1 MKMKELMRLQGI
13 CKVFDKGLDELVCL
27 DDINLT
33 IQEGEYVCI
42 LGPSG
47 CGKSTLLKIIGGIE
61 KPTLGSIVM
70 DEEVFEDGI
79 PKSHLK
85 DFGFVFQQHNL
96 LEWRTVQ
103 KNLRLNL
110 EIFRLKGSVWEKRDA
125 GNRRTSGLC
134 QYLSA

>member
-1 MKMKELMRLQGI
+1 MKELMRLQGI

-33 IQEGEYVCI
+33 ILEGEYVCI
-42 LGPSG
+42 LGPSR

-61 KPTLGSIVM
+61 NGT
-70 DEEVFEDGI
+70 EESEI
-79 PKSHLK
+79 KSGDLQAK
-85 DFGFVFQQHNL
+85 RQCMG
-96 LEWRTVQ
+96 EESR
-103 KNLRLNL
+103 
-110 EIFRLKGSVWEKRDA
+110 RDA